1 MPASATR
8 GGCPE
13 QADRRLGRITDFHLE
28 HTREL
33 FLSERTRRESI
44 RGSLSTPV
52 AAISFAVF
60 ALSTLAVEVDA
71 DRWRQAPTFAIL
83 VLGAAAI
90 LALFA
95 SAYQVLRS
103 EWLFVYNEPPRLI
116 DLVSPGDAHP
126 DSREEDRVRGLLAAS
141 YAVSYEQYLQGNT
154 VSARRRTWALRLVLL
169 SLLFQAAAFAILP
182 FHLGGA

>member
-1 MPASATR
+1 MN
-8 GGCPE
+8 
-13 QADRRLGRITDFHLE
+13 RITDLHLE
-28 HTREL
+28 HTRQL
-33 FLSERTRRESI
+33 FLGERSRRELI

-71 DRWRQAPTFAIL
+71 ARWQQPPALVIL
-83 VLGAAAI
+83 ALGAAAI
-90 LALFA
+90 TALFA

-116 DLVSPGDAHP
+116 DLIGP
-126 DSREEDRVRGLLAAS
+126 DDGLSDREEEDHLRGLLAAS

-169 SLLFQAAAFAILP
+169 SLLIQAAAFAVLP
-182 FHLGGA
+182 FHLAGS